1 MDFPAFSE
9 YQDVF
14 SAPLQVSMFA
24 TYTIPT
30 WIPAPA
36 ALLKVSKA
44 VYPYWKER
52 RLERDGHRIIPT
64 LNVSVRLVLAQFVFT
79 YPYQGDESD
88 TFNESYICFRRRESK
103 AVRKTRASQ
112 VTSSDKLARLQ
123 MELSYPLEL
132 AKTIL
137 TRESLKKECALQSQG
152 VWEKRLAFADLK
164 RKFPTLHDKVDEELL
179 VDKERPTKRSDISY
193 VSHTPVVFTYLPG
206 HVDVSQG
213 SRSEQATN
221 RN

>member
-1 MDFPAFSE
+1 
-9 YQDVF
+9 
-14 SAPLQVSMFA
+14 
-24 TYTIPT
+24 
-30 WIPAPA
+30 
-36 ALLKVSKA
+36 
-44 VYPYWKER
+44 
-52 RLERDGHRIIPT
+52 
-64 LNVSVRLVLAQFVFT
+64 
-79 YPYQGDESD
+79 
-88 TFNESYICFRRRESK
+88 
-103 AVRKTRASQ
+103 
-112 VTSSDKLARLQ
+112 

-137 TRESLKKECALQSQG
+137 TRESLKKECAVQSQG

-193 VSHTPVVFTYLPG
+193 VSHTHVALTCLPG